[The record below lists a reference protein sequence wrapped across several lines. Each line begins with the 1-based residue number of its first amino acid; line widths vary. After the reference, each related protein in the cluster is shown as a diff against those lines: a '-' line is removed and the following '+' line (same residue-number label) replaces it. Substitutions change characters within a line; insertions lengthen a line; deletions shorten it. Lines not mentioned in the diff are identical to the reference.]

1 MTKDQTSDP
10 SVFYQCFLWEAQV
23 SEKLKFYIQHNPSLM
38 NEKLVDINDV
48 FWGILGLKTIM
59 AKSKGKILRAI
70 VP

>member
-10 SVFYQCFLWEAQV
+10 SVFYQCFLWAAQV

-48 FWGILGLKTIM
+48 FWG
-59 AKSKGKILRAI
+59 
-70 VP
+70 